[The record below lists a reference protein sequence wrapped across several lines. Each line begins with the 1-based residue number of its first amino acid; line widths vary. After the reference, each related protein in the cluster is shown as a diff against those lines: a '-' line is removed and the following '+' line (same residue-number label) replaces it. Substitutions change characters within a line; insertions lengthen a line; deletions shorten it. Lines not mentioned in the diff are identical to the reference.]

1 MKRSVLG
8 AILTGA
14 LGATPALAAPPAQ
27 ATDIDT
33 RNAIPAARAGKLP
46 KTEEQYRTLHERM
59 QRAQPAVQSARQQS
73 EALSAQA
80 AQLRQRMIDTAGKIQ
95 SLEQEKAQIDPQI
108 VSLAAREKALWEK
121 FARDRVEVS
130 RLLAVLERLQS
141 DLPPAVALE
150 PADAL
155 RSARGAMLLG
165 AALPRVY
172 GAAAALSR
180 QMMVLKDTRT
190 ALLRRRE
197 ESARMAAELAI
208 ARGQLDQLL
217 ATKEREASGA
227 GATYQALQAR
237 FDAIAAQASDLKTL
251 LDRVAALRKEAPQE
265 GMVVVSAASRA
276 VPSPLRPRSLAQPV
290 VGKIAA
296 NIGTGGPPG
305 LNFITAG
312 GAAVVA
318 PADSR
323 VAFAGP
329 YHKAGQVL
337 ILESGGGY
345 DLVLAGLERV
355 YVRPG
360 DQLLAGE
367 PVGTMPHGRNGA
379 ALYFEL
385 RQNGR
390 SVNPAPWLGLDL
402 RKAKKK

>member
-1 MKRSVLG
+1 MIAST
-8 AILTGA
+8 A
-14 LGATPALAAPPAQ
+14 ALAAAPPPSAEP
-27 ATDIDT
+27 DT
-33 RNAIPAARAGKLP
+33 RNAIPATQAGKLP
-46 KTEEQYRTLHERM
+46 KTEEQYRMLQ
-59 QRAQPAVQSARQQS
+59 QRIQRVAPAVQSARQQS
-73 EALSAQA
+73 DALAAQA
-80 AQLRQRMIDTAGKIQ
+80 VQLRQRLVDTASKIQ
-95 SLEQEKAQIDPQI
+95 SLERTKSQIDAEI
-108 VSLAAREKALWEK
+108 ANLAAHERVLSEE
-121 FARDRVEVS
+121 FARDRVKVS

-141 DLPPAVALE
+141 DLPPAIALE

-165 AALPRVY
+165 GALPRVY

-180 QMMVLKDTRT
+180 QLKVLKETRA
-190 ALLRRRE
+190 ALLERRE
-197 ESARMAAELAI
+197 ESAQTTTQLTVAH
-208 ARGQLDQLL
+208 GQLDQLL
-217 ATKEREASGA
+217 ATKEHEASGA
-227 GATYQALQAR
+227 GAAYQALQAR
-237 FDAIAAQASDLKTL
+237 FDAIASQASDLKSL
-251 LDRVAALRKEAPQE
+251 LDRVAALRKQVPQE
-265 GMVVVSAASRA
+265 QMIVVSASSRSA
-276 VPSPLRPRSLAQPV
+276 FAPLRPGSLAQPV
-290 VGKIAA
+290 VGKIGLDTGAA
-296 NIGTGGPPG
+296 TSQG

-323 VAFAGP
+323 VLFAGP

-367 PVGTMPHGRNGA
+367 PVGTMPHGRNSA

-385 RQNGR
+385 RQNGK
-390 SVNPAPWLGLDL
+390 SVSPAPWLGLDL